1 MNRKMLSQK
10 YSEKICVEEA
20 VITEEVREDRV
31 VVVKAR
37 MENSC
42 RLFSHLYFVSKIKT
56 RR

>member
-20 VITEEVREDRV
+20 VITEEVREDTV
-31 VVVKAR
+31 VVLKAR

-42 RLFSHLYFVSKIKT
+42 TLFLHLYFGS
-56 RR
+56 RREDRS